1 MTLSSNECDLLAP
14 AFLPTRTSW
23 LVPIRDLSTGRGC
36 EWRKKEPIECF
47 VRTFLAPTAFV
58 AAMIWTIW
66 AQAVEPITVLAPFNL
81 TGPQAALGAPCY
93 KGAELAVEKLNAAG
107 GVLDRPIE
115 LIPIDTASEVS
126 RTTNELESALERY
139 PSATAGIGYTDSTFA
154 LDAGRAFQKAGIPFI
169 TPGATAPDLPHQVGS
184 GMFLAAYGDD
194 AQALAMAKY
203 AALWV
208 DESSVY
214 TRTVGGFFEEFFRS
228 LGGTVDR
235 RNFSAGGATDFGD
248 WIAAFKKA
256 EPKPQAIYGASMPRS
271 AVSLIEQVR
280 DAGVEVPLLSGDGW
294 DDEAIVEASKGKGI
308 NNIVFTTHLFL
319 GVATPGMREFSE
331 AYKQKFGSPPPN
343 AFAPLGFDSV
353 NLLAAAIERAGS
365 TQPDAVRT
373 ALANTRD
380 FQGLVGKIAYS
391 PGKRVPDKP
400 VAVIKIDDGVETLV
414 WTWMPQSQ

>member
-1 MTLSSNECDLLAP
+1 MLLRIFFAP
-14 AFLPTRTSW
+14 ISFL
-23 LVPIRDLSTGRGC
+23 
-36 EWRKKEPIECF
+36 
-47 VRTFLAPTAFV
+47 
-58 AAMIWTIW
+58 AAMIWTNW
-66 AQAVEPITVLAPFNL
+66 AQAAEPITVLAPFNL

-107 GVLDRPIE
+107 GVLGHPIE

-126 RTTNELESALERY
+126 RATNALESALERY
-139 PSATAGIGYTDSTFA
+139 PSATAGIGYTDSTYA
-154 LDAGRAFQKAGIPFI
+154 LVAGRVFQKAGIPFI
-169 TPGATAPDLPHQVGS
+169 TPGATAPDLPNQVGS
-184 GMFLAAYGDD
+184 GMFLTAYGDN

-203 AALWV
+203 AWSELKIRHVALWV

-214 TRTVGGFFEEFFRS
+214 TRTVGGLFEEFFRN

-235 RNFSAGGATDFGD
+235 RNFPAGLTDFGD

-256 EPKPQAIYGASMPRS
+256 NPRPQAIYGASMPVS

-280 DAGVEVPLLSGDGW
+280 DAGVDVPLLSGDGW
-294 DDEAIVEASKGKGI
+294 DDQAIVEASKSNGI
-308 NNIVFTTHLFL
+308 KNIVFTTHLFL
-319 GVATPGMREFSE
+319 GVDTPGMKEFSE
-331 AYKQKFGSPPPN
+331 AYKQRFGSPPPN

-353 NLLAAAIERAGS
+353 NLLAIAIERAGS

-391 PGKRVPDKP
+391 SGKRVPDKA
-400 VAVIKIDDGVETLV
+400 VAVIKIDDGIETLV
-414 WTWMPQSQ
+414 WTWTPQAQ